1 MIGLFALLLLPLL
14 YGMLYIGHSIRTHRV
29 CQAVAVGVLLLLV
42 LAALG
47 IERLVVD
54 EAGEKEGVCVLDRL

>member
-47 IERLVVD
+47 ILLWEFFAVP
-54 EAGEKEGVCVLDRL
+54 